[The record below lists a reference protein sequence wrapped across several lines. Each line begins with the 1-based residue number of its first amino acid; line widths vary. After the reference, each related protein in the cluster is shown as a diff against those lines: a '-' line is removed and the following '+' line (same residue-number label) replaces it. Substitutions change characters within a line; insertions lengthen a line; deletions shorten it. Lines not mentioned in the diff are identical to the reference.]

1 MQGIAAKPLSHTAP
15 TLVCMPTNYEPDSAF
30 LTEQFLE
37 LAGFEPSLV
46 SDLGARL
53 AVTGAWEQPFA
64 IDYDAW
70 PLRKANHNLEAN
82 DDNFSSQ
89 LLRTSTTDGIDEVV
103 LTLVTTPH
111 IGIEVAEP
119 SVYWDSHTPINARLQ
134 DGSIII
140 DRSSVTFTDDLL
152 TAIELISARRHLRFV
167 ACPECGVRNPP
178 EHRMSE
184 NICHGCAQKNHGVVF

>member
-1 MQGIAAKPLSHTAP
+1 
-15 TLVCMPTNYEPDSAF
+15 MPSDYEPDSDP
-30 LTEQFLE
+30 LIKQFLE
-37 LAGFEPSLV
+37 LAGFEPSLI

-53 AVTGAWEQPFA
+53 TVTGAWEKTFA
-64 IDYDAW
+64 IDYGVW
-70 PLRKANHNLEAN
+70 PLRSANYNLVT
-82 DDNFSSQ
+82 DGDFFSSQ

-119 SVYWDSHTPINARLQ
+119 SVYWDSHTPINVRLQ